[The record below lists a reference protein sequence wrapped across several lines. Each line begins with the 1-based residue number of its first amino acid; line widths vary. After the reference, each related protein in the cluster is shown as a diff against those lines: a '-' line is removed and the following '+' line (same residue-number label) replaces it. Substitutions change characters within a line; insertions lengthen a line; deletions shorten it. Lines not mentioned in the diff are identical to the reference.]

1 MNEID
6 GTAATAAYLNQTAS
20 TLRYWRH
27 IGVGPVSF
35 KIGRRVAYRRS
46 DVDAWLAS
54 QYETTARG
62 DQGIP
67 APQTAG

>member
-6 GTAATAAYLNQTAS
+6 GTKAVAAYMSTTES

-35 KIGRRVAYRRS
+35 KVGRRVAYRRS
-46 DVDAWLAS
+46 DVDAWLAI
-54 QYETTARG
+54 QYDQTARG
-62 DQGIP
+62 
-67 APQTAG
+67 ATSRE